1 MGISNRFDPE
11 PAQKKDKKM
20 TPKQRIMAALNLEEP
35 DKVPFADWT
44 DPGIRQRLT
53 RALGHESLDD
63 AQFHA
68 KMGMDAICYVED
80 DYIAPQFC
88 KKLYDEQG
96 GAHLQGEG
104 LIKTEK
110 DFNEIFKLN
119 DPRQPG
125 YFEKA
130 KRYVD
135 RFGDSGLA
143 IFAGM
148 RTGMMNTIF
157 SMGLVEFSMALYK
170 NVKLIE
176 TILDRYIEWNIEVAE
191 GLTDAGVDFLVC
203 YDDIAFNTGPFF
215 SPKVF
220 QEIFLPRMKRFAGT
234 LTLPWVFHSDGNLGV
249 LFDDIVSMGMNGF
262 NPFQPDVMDIF
273 KYKKAY
279 GDRLCLWGNVD
290 LKYTL
295 SEGTEAEVENE
306 VKEKIKALA
315 PGGGYIL
322 ATANSITDFCKV
334 ENILAMVRAKETYGG
349 YPIQID

>member
-1 MGISNRFDPE
+1 
-11 PAQKKDKKM
+11 M
-20 TPKQRIMAALNLEEP
+20 TPRQRIMAALSLQEP

-44 DPGIRQRLT
+44 DPGIRNELT
-53 RALGHESLDD
+53 RAMGYASLDD

-88 KKLYDEQG
+88 KKIIDEHG
-96 GAHLQGEG
+96 AAHLQGEG
-104 LIKTEK
+104 LIKNEK
-110 DFNEIFKLN
+110 DFEEIFVLT
-119 DPRQPG
+119 DPGQPG
-125 YFEKA
+125 YFDKA

-135 RFGDSGLA
+135 RFGKGDLA
-143 IFAGM
+143 IFGGM

-157 SMGLVEFSMALYK
+157 SMGLVAFSMALYR
-170 NVKLIE
+170 NLKLIE
-176 TILDRYIEWNIEVAE
+176 NMLDRYIDWNIRVAE

-203 YDDIAFNTGPFF
+203 YDDIAFNSGPIF

-220 QEIFLPRMKRFAGT
+220 REVFLPRMKRFAET
-234 LTLPWVFHSDGNLGV
+234 LTIPWVYHSDGDVSLIFED
-249 LFDDIVSMGMNGF
+249 LLSMGMNAY

-273 KYKKAY
+273 KYKREY
-279 GDRLCLWGNVD
+279 GNRICLWGNID

-295 SEGTEAEVENE
+295 SAGTQAEVDSE
-306 VKEKIKALA
+306 VKEKIRALA

-322 ATANSITDFCKV
+322 ASANSITDFCKV
-334 ENILAMVRAKETYGG
+334 ENILAMIEAKEKYGN